1 MPSTRLWAI
10 RRGLVPAIAALALAS
25 CGSGGGE
32 DEAAAGAVAGVV
44 TDASGVAVAG
54 ATVYAV
60 PASALDTTTPM
71 PASSILEGTA
81 DGVDEPLEDAIDR
94 NGRQFPNAQTD
105 KDGRFSLGAL
115 RGTEAYFVYVAPA
128 SEDEVLPGGGLARK
142 ARPARALAAAPL
154 AIRLSSRPPLEAP
167 YIGSTACL
175 SCHAGQDGWKRTP
188 HALGVTA
195 LGQPS
200 ALQDYDLASAGW
212 RAGVIAAFPESGTR
226 IVYFTPN
233 AIPDA
238 NPADEG
244 EHEHDNGSG

>member
-1 MPSTRLWAI
+1 MRSL
-10 RRGLVPAIAALALAS
+10 
-25 CGSGGGE
+25 
-32 DEAAAGAVAGVV
+32 
-44 TDASGVAVAG
+44 
-54 ATVYAV
+54 
-60 PASALDTTTPM
+60 
-71 PASSILEGTA
+71 
-81 DGVDEPLEDAIDR
+81 AIDLLR
-94 NGRQFPNAQTD
+94 A
-105 KDGRFSLGAL
+105 LGTQPP
-115 RGTEAYFVYVAPA
+115 R
-128 SEDEVLPGGGLARK
+128 SARE
-142 ARPARALAAAPL
+142 LAAAPL
-154 AIRLSSRPPLEAP
+154 AIRLSSRPPLEAT

-238 NPADEG
+238 NHEDDG
-244 EHEHDNGSG
+244 EHEHASDSGEEHSMDDYLAHETEPQNWAFKAVLSRAAGVPTMTLVDNPASAVVAPAAAELGFAVGDGDDLDALAA